1 MVRKVDP
8 LKKEI
13 DALFETVPKKN
24 QNLNDLLVD
33 RVNEN
38 SADSDAYETGKGGN
52 KNQWKTRFGTCSV
65 MMNNSHKYIRHLAR
79 MNENFLLF

>member
-52 KNQWKTRFGTCSV
+52 KNQ
-65 MMNNSHKYIRHLAR
+65 
-79 MNENFLLF
+79 

>member
-13 DALFETVPKKN
+13 DALFESVPKKN

-33 RVNEN
+33 IVNEN

-52 KNQWKTRFGTCSV
+52 KKSMIILVYELYFIDLKSR
-65 MMNNSHKYIRHLAR
+65 NSLLSRVFH
-79 MNENFLLF
+79 NFS